1 MIAENGEDMA
11 ITRIQLQAAIVNA
24 KFPATARQM
33 AEDLVWN
40 GLELYRE
47 YKSPKYASH
56 TGKLVKKP
64 QAGHRTY
71 IGRYD
76 QTEARTI
83 LISALC
89 RAWLQKGAGNPTLNH
104 KNDPMSEFHH
114 FAQEVMGREGIGKIQ
129 QHLEKYWSTRAKE
142 WEINE
147 KGRLSG
153 GSE

>member
-1 MIAENGEDMA
+1 MA
-11 ITRIQLQAAIVNA
+11 ITRAQLQAAIVNA

-40 GLELYRE
+40 GLELFRE

-64 QAGHRTY
+64 QAGHRTS

-129 QHLEKYWSTRAKE
+129 QHLEEYWSTRAKK
-142 WEINE
+142 WEKNE

-153 GSE
+153 GSK

>member
-1 MIAENGEDMA
+1 MA
-11 ITRIQLQAAIVNA
+11 ITRAQLQEAIGNA
-24 KFPATARQM
+24 KFPLQKRQIV
-33 AEDLVWN
+33 EDLVWN
-40 GLELYRE
+40 GLELFRQ
-47 YKSPKYASH
+47 YKTQRYTSH

-64 QAGHRTY
+64 LPSHKTS

-76 QTEARTI
+76 QTGARTI

-89 RAWLQKGAGNPTLNH
+89 RAWLEKGTGIPTLNH
-104 KNDPMSEFHH
+104 KNDLMSEFHH
-114 FAQEVMGREGIGKIQ
+114 FAQEVMAREGIGKIQ

-142 WEINE
+142 WGINE

>member
-1 MIAENGEDMA
+1 MA
-11 ITRIQLQAAIVNA
+11 INRQQVQDAIANA
-24 KFPATARQM
+24 KFPDAARQT
-33 AEDLVWN
+33 AEGIIWS

-64 QAGHRTY
+64 QAGHRTS

-89 RAWLQKGAGNPTLNH
+89 RAWLHKGVGNPTLNH
-104 KNDPMSEFHH
+104 KNDRMSEFHH

-142 WEINE
+142 WGENE
-147 KGRLSG
+147 KRRLSG
-153 GSE
+153 GSD